1 MPTYDPRIDAYI
13 DKSASFA
20 QPILTHLRDL
30 VHQAC
35 PDVEETMKWS
45 MPHFDYKGVMCSMAS
60 FKQHCSVSFWKA
72 FLLNDPKGYI
82 KERAAQG
89 GEGMGH
95 LGRITSLKDL
105 PPDKVLID
113 LIKQAKRLNDEGVK
127 LPSKEKKA
135 PKELATPDYFLNELK
150 KNKSALAVFENF
162 SPSQKKEYVQ
172 WITEA
177 KSEDTRNKRMATALE
192 WIAEGK
198 KRNWK
203 YEVKK

>member
-105 PPDKVLID
+105 PPDKALLD

>member
-1 MPTYDPRIDAYI
+1 M
-13 DKSASFA
+13 
-20 QPILTHLRDL
+20 
-30 VHQAC
+30 
-35 PDVEETMKWS
+35 E
-45 MPHFDYKGVMCSMAS
+45 
-60 FKQHCSVSFWKA
+60 
-72 FLLNDPKGYI
+72 
-82 KERAAQG
+82 KEWDTLA
-89 GEGMGH
+89 E
-95 LGRITSLKDL
+95 ITSLKDL
-105 PPDKVLID
+105 PPDKALLD

>member
-1 MPTYDPRIDAYI
+1 MPTYVPRIDAYI

-60 FKQHCSVSFWKA
+60 FKQHCSFSFWKA

>member
-13 DKSASFA
+13 DKSAEFA
-20 QPILTHLRDL
+20 QPILTHLREL

-60 FKQHCSVSFWKA
+60 FKQHCSFSFWKA
-72 FLLNDPKGYI
+72 FLLKDPKRYI

-95 LGRITSLKDL
+95 LGRITSLEDL
-105 PPDKVLID
+105 PPDKALID
-113 LIKQAKRLNDEGVK
+113 LIKQAKKINDEGLK
-127 LPSKEKKA
+127 LPPKEKKA
-135 PKELATPDYFLNELK
+135 TKEVATPDYFLKELK
-150 KNKSALAVFENF
+150 KNISASAVFENF

-177 KSEDTRNKRMATALE
+177 KSEDTRNKRMATAIE